1 MITYFLKALVT
12 VLSISMNQGQHDY
25 IYYFQIEKKKKIS
38 LYFVFD
44 SQQYYQTIQLF
55 VTLSMHDIFT
65 QSEMVLI
72 QR

>member
-1 MITYFLKALVT
+1 MIIYFLKGLVT
-12 VLSISMNQGQHDY
+12 VLSMNQGQHDY